1 MNRFLQL
8 FSILLLFVLPAQAQV
23 IYNFTNATNGA
34 YASLAPN
41 LTATNLTTVGSWGS
55 NTACAAGGGISG
67 LTTAPTYTTYNPA
80 NASSP
85 ALNVNITPAPGYYIQ
100 VNSISVSM
108 RRSSQGPAKAR
119 LAYSLDGGATWIDN
133 GSDYVPNNAGCGNFS
148 NYTWP
153 LSTPAYLC
161 SGTLKVRVY
170 YYNSVASSGT
180 CQTANL
186 QITGAVGQPATP
198 GLSIS
203 AAPAGPVCAG
213 TNVVFTATPSNGGTT
228 PVYTWYL
235 NGGVVGT
242 NSNTYNNNSLV
253 ATDVVTCAMAPNAP
267 CVPATPV
274 NSNNISI
281 SVLQP
286 VTVHKKDTICAGS
299 SYPFGTQTLTT
310 SGAYATGLHAIGGG
324 SIFGTTT
331 IKTAGSYGYGAFAE
345 SDSGISLHDATI
357 TTQGDFAFGL
367 LAGNDEGTVGGVVN
381 ATNTDIIT
389 AGNSGI
395 GVAAIAGGQVSVTG
409 GSITTHGEYYSV
421 GAFAAGGGRI
431 TLSDASITT
440 HGLYGYG
447 VAAIA
452 GGQVSLTGGSI
463 TTINDTGE
471 STQDDDG
478 SSAYAIYSSG
488 EGSVVLA
495 DGTTIHT
502 LGQGAHGALVDNGGE
517 VDLKNGAISTSGV
530 NAYVAQVQY
539 GSTLTISDSALKS
552 EQGIGISLTD
562 AANVTL
568 NNTSIVSNGETFA
581 SNLRAAGQTQNIT
594 LGDGTVATQNNGTL
608 LKVTR
613 SADGGDGIVNL
624 NLQAGS
630 TASGDIIDTD
640 TTKTSG
646 VTNVNVAQGATF
658 NGKIEG
664 IKDLVAQSGT
674 DLTFEAGTK
683 IAGGVTGTNST
694 FTFDP
699 SGGTIDGGVML
710 NAGSSTH
717 GGSMATPITV
727 GGSVVVDQTSF
738 MGGNW
743 QIAGNVDSS
752 GIIAP
757 GNSVGRI
764 ALDGNLTLDAN
775 SVYNVEVNG
784 NGESDLIQVGG
795 TANLA
800 GTVKV
805 SSLGGYLLE
814 SPYTILTAGSLA
826 GTRFSDVSWG
836 GSTLFIDPA
845 LSYDANNVFL
855 TLARNDVAFSSVA
868 KTSNQRATTDA
879 LDNLSLSNPLT
890 NSVAFLD
897 ASEAGGAFDQLS
909 GDTYASVK
917 TGLID
922 TANLTADAINNRLR
936 SAFAGVAA
944 KEVPVLSYAQAP
956 RRRASQP
963 FDSVSPAQSSYD
975 YAAWASGFGSWVD
988 HDGNA
993 NAGRLKTSTGGF
1005 LSGVDV
1011 GFASGWRLGV
1021 VGGYSHTDLDAKDR
1035 YASANSDNWH
1045 LGIYGGNQWGPLG
1058 LRAGL
1063 VQTWHNIDSSR
1074 SVAYTGFNDGLDAD
1088 YHARTLQAFGELGY
1102 RIDMAA
1108 ASFEPFANLSYVSL
1122 HTDGFTERGGAAALS
1137 VDSDTTNTTFT
1148 TLGLRAS
1155 APLQLGSTTAN
1166 LKGTLGWR
1174 HAYGDTTPES
1184 TQFFAGS
1191 NAFTVDGVAIAKD
1204 AALVEA
1210 GFDVAIT
1217 KASTFG
1223 VSYVGQFGNGTTQNG
1238 FNASLNVKF

>member
-1 MNRFLQL
+1 MLVYNGSLVDVSNTTVSTSGAKAHGIQAGANGNNADGTDYSIINLSGDISVTTTGDNSFGLHAIDGGKISGAAKIITNGTSSYGA
-8 FSILLLFVLPAQAQV
+8 FSESYSTIDLSGGSIDTAGSLAYGLLANNDRRSEGAPGGV
-23 IYNFTNATNGA
+23 INAAAMAISTGADWTYGA
-34 YASLAPN
+34 YAKD
-41 LTATNLTTVGSWGS
+41 
-55 NTACAAGGGISG
+55 GG
-67 LTTAPTYTTYNPA
+67 T
-80 NASSP
+80 
-85 ALNVNITPAPGYYIQ
+85 IT
-100 VNSISVSM
+100 
-108 RRSSQGPAKAR
+108 
-119 LAYSLDGGATWIDN
+119 LDGGSIKTTGERSYGIL
-133 GSDYVPNNAGCGNFS
+133 AGTEGKVTSSANIETTGQYAHGVQAGESAGVGN
-148 NYTWP
+148 
-153 LSTPAYLC
+153 
-161 SGTLKVRVY
+161 
-170 YYNSVASSGT
+170 
-180 CQTANL
+180 
-186 QITGAVGQPATP
+186 GAVELAG
-198 GLSIS
+198 GSI
-203 AAPAGPVCAG
+203 
-213 TNVVFTATPSNGGTT
+213 
-228 PVYTWYL
+228 
-235 NGGVVGT
+235 
-242 NSNTYNNNSLV
+242 
-253 ATDVVTCAMAPNAP
+253 
-267 CVPATPV
+267 
-274 NSNNISI
+274 
-281 SVLQP
+281 
-286 VTVHKKDTICAGS
+286 
-299 SYPFGTQTLTT
+299 TT